1 MTTRKASTSKQKSR
15 PTDMGEV
22 RKAVIVSL
30 DAELMKQLEE
40 MAQRAGCP
48 LSFILREMVQ
58 SFLPNTEDGK

>member
-1 MTTRKASTSKQKSR
+1 
-15 PTDMGEV
+15 MGEV